1 MNETRPTVP
10 PELEDVVNQV
20 GEFIEYWGFK
30 NIHGRIWVHIFLAEE
45 FLDASELIERL
56 GVSKAL
62 ISMSIADLI
71 EYDVIHVAGKTAR
84 GTVTYASNP
93 NLLNVI
99 MNVLRKRER
108 RMLARFS
115 AATRLLKSLPKS
127 HPDRSIPVDAA
138 RVETLAEMA
147 QTAESLLDAML
158 QLKPMNFAT
167 LTGFGEPPVTAP
179 DKKP

>member
-1 MNETRPTVP
+1 MSELVRRVP
-10 PELEDVVNQV
+10 PELEDVANQV

-30 NIHGRIWVHIFLAEE
+30 NIHGRIWVHIFLSEE
-45 FLDASELIERL
+45 LLDASELIERL

-62 ISMSIADLI
+62 ISMSISDLI
-71 EYDVIHVAGKTAR
+71 EYDVIHVAGKTSR

-127 HPDRSIPVDAA
+127 QPDRSISVDAA
-138 RVETLAEMA
+138 RVESLAEMA

-158 QLKPMNFAT
+158 QLKPMNFDM
-167 LTGFGEPPVTAP
+167 LTGFGEPLATTPE
-179 DKKP
+179 KKS